1 MKVFGHKAWSLLF
14 LAVMVTMS
22 FAGCSQQPKQGQIVL
37 TGEIKGDCGQ
47 VLAIIY
53 PIDSFQYSIPL
64 EQENGTF
71 RLELDNVDGF
81 IDMGVALDEEVY
93 GARVNAGDS
102 LHVIFT
108 KREDGKYDVA
118 YQGKTERESRIWTDF
133 YDVYGYLGQY
143 NLKPDPDPNMTE
155 EDAIRFLEQ
164 RDSTFRAKYEG
175 QLDAYY
181 DHRAT
186 LTYSFLKAVLMEQK
200 AYKEGKENCL
210 DNPEYVK
217 IIEAVDPEDP
227 MAISCGLLGR
237 WIGYKTPAM
246 DENQLVGYSAF
257 LEGEAAGIK
266 SPKARRYIAR
276 HLCSNASRQI
286 KELGPEN
293 VEAFL
298 DKIAAYLPGIHDF
311 TAPYHKEI
319 EAYRN
324 IQPGREIPDVALQ
337 TREGESVQLSSL
349 FGKVL
354 YIDFWATWCV
364 PCCMEIP
371 YMEKLVEHFKGNGK
385 VAFISIST
393 DRDEAAWREKVE
405 NDNPAWPQYRM
416 TPEEEKA
423 FSEKINLSFIPRFIL
438 LDSKGKFIDS
448 DATRPS
454 DEATIKAIEQSC
466 DKPIIDKL
474 IIDDP
479 IITHYGFPK

>member
-1 MKVFGHKAWSLLF
+1 MKAFVCKVWSFLF
-14 LAVMVTMS
+14 LAVMMAMS
-22 FAGCSQQPKQGQIVL
+22 FTGCSRQPKQGPIVL

-47 VLAIIY
+47 VLAIVY
-53 PIDSFQYSIPL
+53 PIDSFQYSIPI

-81 IDMGVALDEEVY
+81 IDMGVVLDEEVY
-93 GARVNAGDS
+93 GVRVNAGDS

-143 NLKPDPDPNMTE
+143 NLKPDADPNMTV
-155 EDAIRFLEQ
+155 EDAIKFLEQ

-175 QLDAYY
+175 QLDEYY
-181 DHRAT
+181 DHRAA
-186 LTYSFLKAVLMEQK
+186 LMCSFVKAALMEQK

-217 IIEAVDPEDP
+217 LMETVDPEDP

-237 WIGYKTPAM
+237 WIGYKTPTT
-246 DENQLVGYSAF
+246 DENQLDKYSAF
-257 LEGEAAGIK
+257 LEGEAAAVK
-266 SPKARRYIAR
+266 SLKARRYIAR
-276 HLCSNASRQI
+276 HLCSNTTYHI

-298 DKIAAYLPGIHDF
+298 GKIMAYLPDMPDF
-311 TAPYHKEI
+311 TAPYQKKT
-319 EAYRN
+319 EAYKN
-324 IQPGREIPDVALQ
+324 ILPGKKIPDVALQ

-354 YIDFWATWCV
+354 YIDFWATWCA

-371 YMEKLVEHFKGNGK
+371 YMEKLVEHFKGNDK

-393 DRDEAAWREKVE
+393 DRDEAAWREKLE
-405 NDNPAWPQYRM
+405 NDKPVWPQYRM
-416 TPEEEKA
+416 TPEEERSFA
-423 FSEKINLSFIPRFIL
+423 EKINLNFIPRFIL
-438 LDSKGKFIDS
+438 LDSNGKFIDS

-454 DEATIKAIEQSC
+454 DEATIKAIE
-466 DKPIIDKL
+466 DATAYD
-474 IIDDP
+474 
-479 IITHYGFPK
+479 